1 MVMRKIRPGRV
12 AVLPIMLVMLGVLAS
27 CSSVPNMSASG
38 LTRSDNGTGVSG
50 GSREAVAQRFYRLG
64 VGDKLKITVFGEPDL
79 SGEFEVGAIGMI
91 SLPLVGDIKARG
103 LSLIEFRNRMA
114 RRLSDGYL
122 KEPRITVE
130 VLNYRAFFVHGEVR
144 SGGQFKYKSGLK
156 IRDAIAIAGG
166 YSYRANESF
175 IYLMR
180 EGFAKRRKIALPT
193 NMPVLPGDNIRVPER
208 FF

>member
-1 MVMRKIRPGRV
+1 MIG
-12 AVLPIMLVMLGVLAS
+12 LVAS
-27 CSSVPNMSASG
+27 CSSVPDMPASG
-38 LTRSDNGTGVSG
+38 LTRANNGATVSESAG
-50 GSREAVAQRFYRLG
+50 DVVAQRFYRLG

-79 SGEFEVGAIGMI
+79 SGEFEVGAVGMI

-130 VLNYRAFFVHGEVR
+130 VLNYRAIFVHGEVR
-144 SGGQFKYKSGLK
+144 TGGQFKYKSGLK
-156 IRDAIAIAGG
+156 IRDAIAMAGG
-166 YSYRANESF
+166 YSYRANESYF
-175 IYLMR
+175 FLMR
-180 EGFAKRRKIALPT
+180 EGFPKRRKIALPT